1 MDGSTSNQPGSP
13 TIQHWLVSV
22 ALAASLPGA
31 SGLDVASDSDAT
43 GAWDLVAMTTGTS
56 PEDLALSVATH
67 YRLDVADFDFVDP
80 NAHRLV
86 PGRLARKWNVLPIRY
101 TDRVLTVATAD
112 PVSMDA
118 ERQLAH
124 VAGRAVHFEVAP
136 PDDIRA
142 AVEATYEAEEAHELP
157 PLAVEAK
164 GRPHILVVD
173 DDADA
178 RLLLRT
184 VLQQKE
190 FRITEAGDGPR
201 ALELLE
207 GPEIFDLVT
216 LDLDMP
222 EMPGLEVL
230 KTIRGRVKTAALPVV
245 VATAA
250 HDPEVE
256 IALFEAGADD
266 FVVKPVDPPRFLLR
280 IQAVLR
286 RRSRDPFE
294 GLTY

>member
-13 TIQHWLVSV
+13 AIQHWLVSV
-22 ALAASLPGA
+22 ALAAGLPNA
-31 SGLDVASDSDAT
+31 DRLDVASDSDAA
-43 GAWDLVAMTTGTS
+43 GAWDLVGMTTGTS

-67 YRLDVADFDFVDP
+67 YRLDVAALDFVDP
-80 NAHRLV
+80 NAHRPV
-86 PGRLARKWNVLPIRY
+86 PGRLARKLNVLPLQY
-101 TDRVLTVATAD
+101 SDRVLTVATAD

-118 ERQLAH
+118 ERQLVH

-136 PDDIRA
+136 PEDIRA
-142 AVEATYEAEEAHELP
+142 AVDATYEAEEAHELP
-157 PLAVEAK
+157 PLDAEAK
-164 GRPHILVVD
+164 GGPHILVVD

-184 VLQQKE
+184 VLQQRN
-190 FRITEAGDGPR
+190 FRITEAGDGPE
-201 ALELLE
+201 ALQLLE
-207 GPEIFDLVT
+207 GPEAFDLVT

-222 EMPGLEVL
+222 KMPGLEVL
-230 KTIRGRVKTAALPVV
+230 RTIRDRVKTAALPVV

-286 RRSRDPFE
+286 RRSPDPFQ
-294 GLTY
+294 GLNY